1 MKLPATEDRDP
12 QSVGLSKKS
21 DEDVLSLLL
30 DRQITALNAAAR
42 AIPQISQAAAALLR
56 AARDGGKIGY
66 AGAGS
71 AGLTALADCLE
82 LPGTF
87 GFPPSACAFFMPAAP
102 KTSCIW
108 RESMRM
114 TRMAAP
120 GISTNPAS
128 EKAIY

>member
-1 MKLPATEDRDP
+1 M
-12 QSVGLSKKS
+12 
-21 DEDVLSLLL
+21 LSLLL

-87 GFPPSACAFFMPAAP
+87 GFPRAHAHSLCRRRRKP
-102 KTSCIW
+102 
-108 RESMRM
+108 
-114 TRMAAP
+114 
-120 GISTNPAS
+120 PAS
-128 EKAIY
+128 GGNP